1 MVKKITESLI
11 KEQIRED
18 IQKAED
24 VDELVGCLSNMPQ
37 ALHLPQR
44 ALNQTCYY
52 TAAIPEFRSWRQ
64 EEEKFKGILGYVLSS
79 RVTRAT

>member
-24 VDELVGCLSNMPQ
+24 VGELVGCLSNTPQ
-37 ALHLPQR
+37 ALHFPQR
-44 ALNQTCYY
+44 ALNQICYY
-52 TAAIPEFRSWRQ
+52 TAAIPAFKRWRQ
-64 EEEKFKGILGYVLSS
+64 EKFKGILGYVLSS